1 MRQIKKVAITT
12 ISAALALTLT
22 SCTGAGP
29 DAATRMI
36 NRVTDGAEAV
46 IDTNGYDIRMSNLLL
61 VATGD
66 STTVLVGHIVNR
78 SEEQDQ
84 LLAITTRTT
93 QGVITGQTILNA
105 NQPIHF
111 EGSSANA
118 KRPSLLFI
126 HGGFHGAWCWDEY
139 LLPWFAARGW
149 HAPRRWCRRGT
160 GTGCSAP
167 ARGTGGAPP
176 SRRTVAAK
184 NPRG

>member
-93 QGVITGQTILNA
+93 PGAITGQTILNA

-118 KRPSLLFI
+118 KVIFKGVDMVPGTNVQVAFGFARAGQVYLNLIVRDKRDIYAGVTADPLAAPS
-126 HGGFHGAWCWDEY
+126 AT
-139 LLPWFAARGW
+139 P
-149 HAPRRWCRRGT
+149 T
-160 GTGCSAP
+160 
-167 ARGTGGAPP
+167 
-176 SRRTVAAK
+176 AK
-184 NPRG
+184 